1 VGGAAYSPAAAADE
15 GISVR
20 TVTRRLSRA
29 GLASLPSGVRRPAA
43 VAPRVGMVHLGIGA
57 FHRAHQAVFTEDAS
71 QASGSDAWGIVGVTE
86 RSARVRDQLVPQ
98 DGLYTLL
105 ERGDGAAGPRVI
117 GAVRDVLSARDDPL
131 AVAALIADP
140 GVHVVTLTVTE
151 KGYLRRPDGDLDLDD
166 PAVAADV
173 GGAGPATPVGQLAR
187 GLQARQ
193 RRGGQP
199 VSVVSCDNL
208 TGNGTVLSRLVHSFV
223 AALPASEGAALLSYL
238 ETSVRFPSTMVDR
251 IVPATTDA
259 HRAAV
264 RSLLGVEDA
273 GVVVAEPFRQW
284 VVTDD
289 FAGPRPPWELAG
301 AILTDDVAPW
311 EAAKLRL
318 LNATHSLLA
327 YLGALRGYVT
337 IAEAVGDSELAAAA
351 HDLMRD
357 DVVPTLVPPLGLDL
371 EAYCTQVLHRFANP
385 ALAYTTAQVA
395 MDGSQKLLAR
405 VLGTIRD
412 RLAAGVVPESASLV
426 VAAWMAYVGRAA
438 DGASG
443 LSLDDPLA
451 DTLRARVA
459 AADGEPG
466 RLVDELL
473 GVREIF
479 GDDLREHAGLRA
491 VLTEQVDRL
500 SRR

>member
-1 VGGAAYSPAAAADE
+1 
-15 GISVR
+15 
-20 TVTRRLSRA
+20 
-29 GLASLPSGVRRPAA
+29 
-43 VAPRVGMVHLGIGA
+43 
-57 FHRAHQAVFTEDAS
+57 
-71 QASGSDAWGIVGVTE
+71 
-86 RSARVRDQLVPQ
+86 
-98 DGLYTLL
+98 
-105 ERGDGAAGPRVI
+105 
-117 GAVRDVLSARDDPL
+117 
-131 AVAALIADP
+131 
-140 GVHVVTLTVTE
+140 
-151 KGYLRRPDGDLDLDD
+151 
-166 PAVAADV
+166 
-173 GGAGPATPVGQLAR
+173 
-187 GLQARQ
+187 
-193 RRGGQP
+193 
-199 VSVVSCDNL
+199 
-208 TGNGTVLSRLVHSFV
+208 
-223 AALPASEGAALLSYL
+223 
-238 ETSVRFPSTMVDR
+238 MVDR

-259 HRAAV
+259 HRTAV

-289 FAGPRPPWELAG
+289 FAGPRPAWELAG
-301 AILTDDVAPW
+301 AVLTDDVAPW

-337 IAEAVGDSELAAAA
+337 IAEAVGDNELATAA

-357 DVVPTLVPPLGLDL
+357 DVVPTLVPPPGLDL
-371 EAYCTQVLHRFANP
+371 DAYCTQVLHRFANP

-395 MDGSQKLLAR
+395 MDGSVKLLAR

-459 AADGEPG
+459 AADGDAG
-466 RLVDELL
+466 RLVEGLL
-473 GVREIF
+473 GLREIF
-479 GDDLREHAGLRA
+479 GDDLREHAGLRD
-491 VLTEQVDRL
+491 VLAEQVGRL